1 MKCGPPNLP
10 CLLIEPGYRQAG
22 NDKSPVSL
30 LDCGGELKVEIREII
45 RNTLKLILS
54 LDVNTNLINFI
65 GNGMWGGEVR
75 SFNRIETLNRLKL

>member
-1 MKCGPPNLP
+1 M
-10 CLLIEPGYRQAG
+10 
-22 NDKSPVSL
+22 
-30 LDCGGELKVEIREII
+30 REII

-65 GNGMWGGEVR
+65 GNGMWGGGVR